1 MREAVGVR
9 AGEFSRLLLIF
20 LFHFRK
26 KICASLNSVST
37 VLLIVEVGVG
47 VRTDGFS

>member
-20 LFHFRK
+20 FVSLPQKNLCESKFSFN
-26 KICASLNSVST
+26 CALDCRGGCGSSH
-37 VLLIVEVGVG
+37 
-47 VRTDGFS
+47 